1 MFDAELLIGAP
12 ELRVLVPQNGR
23 RQEGCIDGTRLAN
36 GHGTDRYAP
45 RHLDDAQKRVHAVER
60 LGLHRHAQNRQHRLA
75 GTHARQMSCT
85 PGSSDNHLKAP
96 ARSRRRIFKEEVR
109 SPMSADHRGLKWHT
123 QGRQLASRRLHRLPI
138 GLGTHD
144 DADQRR
150 THKDRE

>member
-12 ELRVLVPQNGR
+12 ELRVLVPQYGR
-23 RQEGCIDGTRLAN
+23 CQQGRIDGTRLAN

-45 RHLDDAQKRVHAVER
+45 RHLNDAQKRVHAIER
-60 LGLHRHAQNRQHRLA
+60 LGLHRHAQNRQRRLA
-75 GTHARQMSCT
+75 RAHARQVGRA

-96 ARSRRRIFKEEVR
+96 ARGRRRIFKEEVR